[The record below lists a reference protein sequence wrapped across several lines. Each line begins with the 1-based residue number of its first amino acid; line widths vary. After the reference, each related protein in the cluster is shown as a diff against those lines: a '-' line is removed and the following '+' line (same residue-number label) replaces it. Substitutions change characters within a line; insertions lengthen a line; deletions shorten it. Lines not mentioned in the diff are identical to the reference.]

1 MTKIEKAIKEAIEPI
16 VNGLNYKLY
25 DVIYEKEAGEN
36 YLRIFIDNDSTISIN
51 DCEIVNNAITDLL
64 DEKDFIKNQYV
75 LEVSSPGLERRIRND
90 EQLNSCIGEKVDAK
104 LLKKIQYVNKNI
116 EDNTNIKNEINKS
129 NKRDKTNKANKT
141 NKTDNTISTKEVIG
155 TLKSFDDKNVY
166 ILINDKDV
174 VQVEKENIAKM
185 NTVFDL

>member
-1 MTKIEKAIKEAIEPI
+1 MTKIEKAIKDAIEPI
-16 VNGLNYKLY
+16 INGLNYKLY

-36 YLRIFIDNDSTISIN
+36 YLRIYIDNDSTISIN

-64 DEKDFIKNQYV
+64 DEKDFIKTQYM
-75 LEVSSPGLERRIRND
+75 LEVSPGLERRIRND

-104 LLKKIQYVNKNI
+104 LFKKIQYVNENI
-116 EDNTNIKNEINKS
+116 EDNINIKNEINKP
-129 NKRDKTNKANKT
+129 NKRDKTNKA

>member
-104 LLKKIQYVNKNI
+104 LFKKIQYVNKNI
-116 EDNTNIKNEINKS
+116 EDNTNIKNEI
-129 NKRDKTNKANKT
+129 DKTNKTNKT
-141 NKTDNTISTKEVIG
+141 NRNNKTDNTISTKEVIG
-155 TLKSFDDKNVY
+155 RLKSLDDKNVY

-185 NTVFDL
+185 NTVFDI

>member
-16 VNGLNYKLY
+16 INGLNYKLY

-104 LLKKIQYVNKNI
+104 LFKKIQYVNKNI
-116 EDNTNIKNEINKS
+116 EDNT
-129 NKRDKTNKANKT
+129 
-141 NKTDNTISTKEVIG
+141 ISTKEVIG
-155 TLKSFDDKNVY
+155 RLKSFDDKNVY

>member
-1 MTKIEKAIKEAIEPI
+1 MTKIEEAIKKAIEPI
-16 VNGLNYKLY
+16 INGLNYKLY

-104 LLKKIQYVNKNI
+104 LFKKIQYVNKNI
-116 EDNTNIKNEINKS
+116 
-129 NKRDKTNKANKT
+129 A
-141 NKTDNTISTKEVIG
+141 DNTINTKEVIG
-155 TLKSFDDKNVY
+155 RLKSFDDKNVY

-185 NTVFDL
+185 NTVFDI

>member
-1 MTKIEKAIKEAIEPI
+1 MTKIEKAIKKAIEPI
-16 VNGLNYKLY
+16 INGLNYKLY

-104 LLKKIQYVNKNI
+104 LFKKIQYVNKNI
-116 EDNTNIKNEINKS
+116 EDNT
-129 NKRDKTNKANKT
+129 
-141 NKTDNTISTKEVIG
+141 ISTKEVIG
-155 TLKSFDDKNVY
+155 RLKSFDDKNVY

-185 NTVFDL
+185 NTVFDI

>member
-16 VNGLNYKLY
+16 INGLNYKLY

-104 LLKKIQYVNKNI
+104 LFKKIQYVNKNI
-116 EDNTNIKNEINKS
+116 
-129 NKRDKTNKANKT
+129 A
-141 NKTDNTISTKEVIG
+141 DNTINTKEVIG
-155 TLKSFDDKNVY
+155 RLKSFDDKNVY

>member
-16 VNGLNYKLY
+16 INGLNYKLY

-104 LLKKIQYVNKNI
+104 LFKKIQYVNKNI
-116 EDNTNIKNEINKS
+116 K
-129 NKRDKTNKANKT
+129 
-141 NKTDNTISTKEVIG
+141 DNTISTKEVIG
-155 TLKSFDDKNVY
+155 RLKSFDDKNVY

>member
-16 VNGLNYKLY
+16 INGLNYKLY

-104 LLKKIQYVNKNI
+104 LFKKIQYVNKNI
-116 EDNTNIKNEINKS
+116 EDNT
-129 NKRDKTNKANKT
+129 
-141 NKTDNTISTKEVIG
+141 ISTKEVIG
-155 TLKSFDDKNVY
+155 RLKSFDDENVY

>member
-104 LLKKIQYVNKNI
+104 LFKKIQYVNKNI
-116 EDNTNIKNEINKS
+116 EDNT
-129 NKRDKTNKANKT
+129 
-141 NKTDNTISTKEVIG
+141 ISTKEVIG
-155 TLKSFDDKNVY
+155 RLKSLDDKNVY

-185 NTVFDL
+185 NTVFDI

>member
-1 MTKIEKAIKEAIEPI
+1 MTKIEEAIKKAIEPI
-16 VNGLNYKLY
+16 INGLNYKLY

-104 LLKKIQYVNKNI
+104 LFKKIQYVNKNI
-116 EDNTNIKNEINKS
+116 
-129 NKRDKTNKANKT
+129 A
-141 NKTDNTISTKEVIG
+141 DNTINTKEVIG
-155 TLKSFDDKNVY
+155 RLKSFDDKNVY

>member
-75 LEVSSPGLERRIRND
+75 LEVSTPGLERRIRND

-104 LLKKIQYVNKNI
+104 LFKKIQYVNKNI
-116 EDNTNIKNEINKS
+116 EDNTN
-129 NKRDKTNKANKT
+129 
-141 NKTDNTISTKEVIG
+141 STKEVIG
-155 TLKSFDDKNVY
+155 RLKSLDDKNVY

>member
-16 VNGLNYKLY
+16 INGLNYKLY

-75 LEVSSPGLERRIRND
+75 LEV
-90 EQLNSCIGEKVDAK
+90 DAK
-104 LLKKIQYVNKNI
+104 LFKKIQYVNKNI

-185 NTVFDL
+185 NTFI

>member
-90 EQLNSCIGEKVDAK
+90 EQLNGCIGEKVDAK
-104 LLKKIQYVNKNI
+104 LFKKIQYVNKNI
-116 EDNTNIKNEINKS
+116 EDNT
-129 NKRDKTNKANKT
+129 
-141 NKTDNTISTKEVIG
+141 ISTKEVIG
-155 TLKSFDDKNVY
+155 RLKSFDDKNVY

-185 NTVFDL
+185 NTVFDI

>member
-75 LEVSSPGLERRIRND
+75 LEVSTPGLERRIRND

-104 LLKKIQYVNKNI
+104 LFKKIQYVNKNI
-116 EDNTNIKNEINKS
+116 EDNTN
-129 NKRDKTNKANKT
+129 
-141 NKTDNTISTKEVIG
+141 STKEVIG
-155 TLKSFDDKNVY
+155 RLKSLDDKNVY
-166 ILINDKDV
+166 ILINDKYV
-174 VQVEKENIAKM
+174 VQVEKEKIAKM
-185 NTVFDL
+185 NTVFDI

>member
-90 EQLNSCIGEKVDAK
+90 EQLHSCIGEKVDAK
-104 LLKKIQYVNKNI
+104 LFKKIQYVNKNI
-116 EDNTNIKNEINKS
+116 EDNT
-129 NKRDKTNKANKT
+129 
-141 NKTDNTISTKEVIG
+141 ISTKEVIG
-155 TLKSFDDKNVY
+155 RLKSFDDKNVY

-185 NTVFDL
+185 NTVFDV

>member
-104 LLKKIQYVNKNI
+104 LFKKIQYVNKNI
-116 EDNTNIKNEINKS
+116 
-129 NKRDKTNKANKT
+129 A
-141 NKTDNTISTKEVIG
+141 DNTINTKEVIG
-155 TLKSFDDKNVY
+155 RLKSFDDKNVY

-185 NTVFDL
+185 NTVFVL

>member
-16 VNGLNYKLY
+16 INGLNYKLY

-90 EQLNSCIGEKVDAK
+90 EQLNSCIGEKVNAK
-104 LLKKIQYVNKNI
+104 LFRKIQYVNKNI
-116 EDNTNIKNEINKS
+116 EDNT
-129 NKRDKTNKANKT
+129 
-141 NKTDNTISTKEVIG
+141 ISTKEVIG
-155 TLKSFDDKNVY
+155 RLKSFDDKNVY

>member
-16 VNGLNYKLY
+16 INGLNYKLY
-25 DVIYEKEAGEN
+25 DEIYEKEAGEN

-90 EQLNSCIGEKVDAK
+90 EQLSSCIGEKVDAK
-104 LLKKIQYVNKNI
+104 LFKKIQYVNKNI
-116 EDNTNIKNEINKS
+116 EDNT
-129 NKRDKTNKANKT
+129 
-141 NKTDNTISTKEVIG
+141 ISTKEVIG
-155 TLKSFDDKNVY
+155 RLKSFDDKNVY

>member
-16 VNGLNYKLY
+16 INGLNYKLY

-36 YLRIFIDNDSTISIN
+36 NLRIFIDNDSTISIN

-104 LLKKIQYVNKNI
+104 LFKKIQYVNKNI
-116 EDNTNIKNEINKS
+116 EDNTN
-129 NKRDKTNKANKT
+129 
-141 NKTDNTISTKEVIG
+141 STKEVIG

-174 VQVEKENIAKM
+174 VQVEKENIVKM

>member
-1 MTKIEKAIKEAIEPI
+1 MAKIEKAIKEAIEPI
-16 VNGLNYKLY
+16 INGLNYKLY

-104 LLKKIQYVNKNI
+104 LFKKIQYVNKNI
-116 EDNTNIKNEINKS
+116 EDNT
-129 NKRDKTNKANKT
+129 
-141 NKTDNTISTKEVIG
+141 ISTKEVIG
-155 TLKSFDDKNVY
+155 RLKSFDDENVY